1 MTDVHQ
7 KKKMFIFAMA
17 KCEKLP
23 CSISNVAKIM
33 ETEVSSISPYRAQL
47 INKSMIYATGYAEID
62 FTVPGFDQF
71 LKRLNPELQLDE
83 VEKVQKGDAGE
94 E

>member
-7 KKKMFIFAMA
+7 KKKCLFLQWRNVRNYHVRFRMSL
-17 KCEKLP
+17 KLWKQK
-23 CSISNVAKIM
+23 SLQ
-33 ETEVSSISPYRAQL
+33 YRLTGHNSL
-47 INKSMIYATGYAEID
+47 IKVCIYATGYAEID

-83 VEKVQKGDAGE
+83 VEKVQKGDAGDE
-94 E
+94 

>member
-7 KKKMFIFAMA
+7 KKKCLFLQWL

-47 INKSMIYATGYAEID
+47 INKSMIYATVCGD
-62 FTVPGFDQF
+62 CFTVPGFDQF

-83 VEKVQKGDAGE
+83 VEKVQKGDAGDE
-94 E
+94 